1 MMPSHA
7 RTSSPRRLSSVASL
21 DRLTLD
27 QLRVWIAVV
36 EAGGFAAAGRRLGKV
51 QSAISQ
57 SVATLEDALGIVVF
71 DRGAGKG
78 ALTAAGAALFPQVR
92 GVLASVARLGG
103 HAQALEAG
111 REAELSLVCDA
122 VFPQA
127 VLVALASALTLR
139 FPDVALRTETEV
151 LQGVVQRVV
160 AGACRLGV
168 VGPDVEVPES
178 LERTLVGSVQMIPVV
193 APNHPLA
200 GRVPADPGLSE
211 HVQVVLQSAHGS
223 SASAPDRAVLSPRT
237 WRVGDLSTKAALL
250 RAGLGWGNLP
260 APEIEL
266 DLQRGTLVR
275 LQVAAWGEHAHDLGL
290 SLIHRRDQGLG
301 PVSRWTID
309 TLRALCG
316 RRV

>member
-1 MMPSHA
+1 M
-7 RTSSPRRLSSVASL
+7 ASL

-36 EAGGFAAAGRRLGKV
+36 EAGSFSAAGRRLGKV

-57 SVATLEDALGIVVF
+57 SVATLEEALGIVVF
-71 DRGAGKG
+71 DR
-78 ALTAAGAALFPQVR
+78 AAGRGTLTTAGGALFPQVR

-103 HAQALEAG
+103 HARALDAG

-127 VLVALASALTLR
+127 VLVALASALALQ
-139 FPDVALRTETEV
+139 FPDVALRVETEV
-151 LQGVVQRVV
+151 LQGVVRRVD
-160 AGACRLGV
+160 AGGCQLGV
-168 VGPDVEVPES
+168 IGPDVEVPES
-178 LERTLVGSVQMIPVV
+178 LERTLVGAVQMVPVV
-193 APNHPLA
+193 APSHPLA
-200 GRVPADPGLSE
+200 ACGAVDATLSE
-211 HVQVVLQSAHGS
+211 HVQIVLQSPNGAG
-223 SASAPDRAVLSPRT
+223 PDRAVLSPRT
-237 WRVGDLSTKAALL
+237 WRVGELSTKASLL

-260 APEIEL
+260 APEIEA

-275 LQVAAWGEHAHDLGL
+275 LQIAAWGEHAHDLGL

-301 PVSRWTID
+301 PVSTWTIEM
-309 TLRALCG
+309 LRSLCS